1 MFVNSL
7 SFHDFLYL
15 LCISCIYENRSKISK
30 LYMSGGREPGALLL
44 LMGPVLSEFSS
55 FGSALTL
62 AELPASMKGFA
73 FVKCFLS
80 EAIQF

>member
-1 MFVNSL
+1 
-7 SFHDFLYL
+7 
-15 LCISCIYENRSKISK
+15 
-30 LYMSGGREPGALLL
+30 MSGGREPGALLL